1 MRDGRRMR
9 RLRRMA
15 LVGGLVFG
23 VLAVAAVIL
32 PPAFSKPSNDKV
44 RICHATSSQKNPYN
58 SIEVAIANNGDL
70 QGGHLNHKGPVYPA
84 AGWGD
89 IIPPY
94 EFVDAQGQDQTFP
107 GYNWSPEGQAI
118 LQNGCAPRQEE
129 PLQPTVACVEPR
141 TGDGF
146 LAHFGYENPNDSPVS
161 DPDDNVLDPSSANG
175 VQPTTFQPGTVEDAF
190 QVQSGG
196 GDVTWHL
203 TGNTATAATSSAHCQ
218 GSITVVKVLNP
229 RTDPGRFDLQIDEHT
244 AGTGAAVGDGGT
256 TGTIAVDSGRRTVG
270 EVGAKGTKLGDYDIR
285 IVCSIGSDVVAEGSA
300 SLLSL
305 PVARRQSIACTITN
319 TRKTAPAVE
328 PVLDCVV
335 YRSGAPS
342 EAVWGYANPNAFA
355 VSIPIGPANQFTPAP
370 ANRGQPLTFE
380 PRTVTGAFSTR
391 FDGAPSLSWTLN
403 GKTEKADASS
413 TRCTATLELRKVT
426 VPADDPGLFNLLVN
440 GQVYAVGRNGATTGP
455 ITVGVG
461 EGTVSETAGPETDLA
476 DYDSKVECTRNGT
489 LEVSVPG
496 TKVDG
501 AIGNGDTVVCTFTN
515 TRTTPP
521 PPGPP
526 PAPPPLPP
534 APPEPPAP
542 PLGDLAVSKRASPTT
557 VVVGHDV
564 TWTIVVTNRSSVAA
578 ADVNAARVS
587 EHSFHLKLVS
597 LRPTQGTCTGT
608 RCDLGRLAP
617 GASATIVAVTR
628 ATHIGHAVNVVAVD
642 SEEQESDYH
651 NNIAA
656 AIVRITAPPADT
668 VKDRVLGAA
677 ARATCRT
684 LVVEPHV
691 LAADATSIVRATVRN
706 GYGQPLPGFR
716 VVLVGT
722 GVDRQEARTNRQ
734 GVAQFAVTPRQTGV
748 VLIRHVRRL
757 PAASPP
763 LACTTLLA
771 VHGRTTQSVTG

>member
-15 LVGGLVFG
+15 LLGGLVLG
-23 VLAVAAVIL
+23 VLAIAAVLL
-32 PPAFSKPSNDKV
+32 PPAFSKPGNEKV
-44 RICHATSSQKNPYN
+44 RICHATSSHSNPYT
-58 SIEVAIANNGDL
+58 SIEPAIANNGDL
-70 QGGHLNHKGPVYPA
+70 QGGHLNHTGPIYPA

-94 EFVDAQGQDQTFP
+94 EYVDAQGETQTFP

-118 LQNGCAPRQEE
+118 LQNGCEPRQEE
-129 PLQPTVACVEPR
+129 PLRPTVACVEPR
-141 TGDGF
+141 SGGGF
-146 LAHFGYENPNDSPVS
+146 LAHFGYENPNSSTVS
-161 DPDDNVLDPSSANG
+161 DPADNVLEPSSANG
-175 VQPTTFQPGTVEDAF
+175 QQPTTFQPGTVEDAF
-190 QVQSGG
+190 QVQSDG

-203 TGNTATAATSSAHCQ
+203 TGYTATATTASAHCQ
-218 GSITVVKVLNP
+218 GSITIVKVLNP
-229 RTDPGRFDLQIDEHT
+229 NTDPGRFDLQIDRHT
-244 AGTGAAVGDGGT
+244 AGTAAAVGDGGT
-256 TGTIAVDSGRRTVG
+256 TGTIAVDAGRRTVG
-270 EVGAKGTKLGDYDIR
+270 EAGAKGTKLGDYDVQIACR
-285 IVCSIGSDVVAEGSA
+285 VGSDVVAGGSG
-300 SLLSL
+300 SELSL
-305 PVARRQSIACTITN
+305 TVQREQSVTCTITN
-319 TRKTAPAVE
+319 TRKSAPAVE
-328 PVLDCVV
+328 PILDCVV
-335 YRSGAPS
+335 YSSGAPS
-342 EAVWGYANPNAFA
+342 EAVWGYANSNAFA
-355 VSIPIGPANQFTPAP
+355 VSIPIGRANQFTPPP

-380 PRTVTGAFSTR
+380 PRTVTGAFSTP
-391 FDGAPSLSWTLN
+391 FDGAPSLSWTLD
-403 GKTEKADASS
+403 GKTVTADRGS

-440 GQVYAVGRNGATTGP
+440 GQVYAIGRNGATTGP

-461 EGTVSETAGPETDLA
+461 EGTVSETAGPDTDLA
-476 DYDSKVECTRNGT
+476 DYDSKVECTRNGK

-526 PAPPPLPP
+526 PEPPPVPP
-534 APPEPPAP
+534 APPEPPAI
-542 PLGDLAVSKRASPTT
+542 PLGDLAVTKSASPTT
-557 VVVGHDV
+557 VVVEHDV
-564 TWTIVVTNRSSVAA
+564 TWTIVVTNRSEVAA

-587 EHSFHLKLVS
+587 DFSFHLKLVS
-597 LRPTQGTCTGT
+597 LKPSQGTCSGT

-617 GASATIVAVTR
+617 GATATIVAVTR
-628 ATHIGHAVNVVAVD
+628 ATHIGQAVNVVAVD
-642 SEEQESDYH
+642 SEEQESDYR
-651 NNIAA
+651 NNVAG

-668 VKDRVLGAA
+668 IKDRVLGAA
-677 ARATCRT
+677 ARVTCRT

-691 LAADATSIVRATVRN
+691 LAADATSIVRTTVRN
-706 GYGQPLPGFR
+706 GYGQPLPGFL

-722 GVDRQEARTNRQ
+722 GVDRQQARTNRQ
-734 GVAQFAVTPRQTGV
+734 GVAQFAVTPRRTGV